1 MSKEKIEDS
10 PLARRKFTLGAAQPE
25 PAQPEETE
33 TKHNNVKTSK
43 HKDIKMPN
51 EKSVTMKRT
60 TVYIP
65 EELAIKLKVYAAR
78 HKEDVSGIITRQI
91 EKLLAEEE

>member
-10 PLARRKFTLGAAQPE
+10 PLARRKLTLGAAQPE
-25 PAQPEETE
+25 PTQPEEME
-33 TKHNNVKTSK
+33 TKYNNVETSK

-60 TVYIP
+60 TVYMP

>member
-10 PLARRKFTLGAAQPE
+10 PLARRKLTLGAAQPE
-25 PAQPEETE
+25 PTQPKETE
-33 TKHNNVKTSK
+33 TKHNNVETSK
-43 HKDIKMPN
+43 HKDIKKPN

-60 TVYIP
+60 TVYMP
-65 EELAIKLKVYAAR
+65 EELAIQLKVYAAR

>member
-1 MSKEKIEDS
+1 MSKEKIENS
-10 PLARRKFTLGAAQPE
+10 PLARRKLTLGTMQPVPSQQGEPETAQ
-25 PAQPEETE
+25 
-33 TKHNNVKTSK
+33 NNAEASK
-43 HKDIKMPN
+43 HKDTKTSSN
-51 EKSVTMKRT
+51 KSITMKRT

-65 EELAIKLKVYAAR
+65 EELAIQLKVYAAR

>member
-1 MSKEKIEDS
+1 MSKEKIENS
-10 PLARRKFTLGAAQPE
+10 PLARRKLTLGTMQPVPPQQGE
-25 PAQPEETE
+25 LETE
-33 TKHNNVKTSK
+33 QTSTETSK
-43 HKDIKMPN
+43 HKDAKTLN
-51 EKSVTMKRT
+51 NKSTPMKRT

-65 EELAIKLKVYAAR
+65 EELAIQLKIYAAR